1 MKIGFF
7 AFTGTGNTLRVCK
20 MLANEL
26 NDNNAISEINLIKNV
41 SNPNIVLDY
50 DKVVF
55 AYPVHGFNTPTP
67 MLDFLNSLP
76 ESKDNKSCYILRVS
90 GEALTLNNAAG
101 IVPKRILAKKGYLVT
116 GEFMYVMPYNI
127 IFHHTDNMA
136 ARMENAAKAKAAKD
150 AKDIAQNTGE
160 LAKNNL
166 FSRMVSLVCRAEHV
180 AMPLMGKHYK
190 TTEDCVG
197 CGICE
202 NLCPTENIKMTNG
215 KPNFGKD
222 CVGCMAC
229 AFHCPKNA
237 IRISLLDGW
246 RVNGAYNFNGTPA
259 TDDEVC
265 NYCKNSYLKYFHQAE
280 NLQKETE
287 K

>member
-1 MKIGFF
+1 MRIGFF

-26 NDNNAISEINLIKNV
+26 SADDTISEINLIKDIPNA
-41 SNPNIVLDY
+41 NIVLDY
-50 DKVVF
+50 DKIVI

-76 ESKDNKSCYILRVS
+76 KCTNNKPCYIVRVS
-90 GEALTLNNAAG
+90 GEALALNNAAG
-101 IVPKRILAKKGYLVT
+101 IIPKRILAKKGYLVK

-136 ARMENAAKAKAAKD
+136 TRMENAAKLMATKD
-150 AKDIAQNTGE
+150 AKQIAQNTGK
-160 LAKNNL
+160 LTKNNL
-166 FSRMVSLVCRAEHV
+166 FNRMVSLVCRVEHI
-180 AMPLMGKHYK
+180 AMPLLGKHYK
-190 TTEDCVG
+190 TTENCIS

-202 NLCPTENIKMTNG
+202 KLCPTFNIKMADG
-215 KPNFGKD
+215 KPIFGKD

-229 AFHCPKNA
+229 AFRCPKDA

-246 RVNGAYNFNGTPA
+246 RVNGAYNFNDTPA

-265 NYCKNSYLKYFHQAE
+265 DYCKKSYLKYFHKAE
-280 NLQKETE
+280 NLKNDNN
-287 K
+287 